1 MTLTQKDQDAI
12 NHIASI
18 SKHKHAA
25 IIAKWLITGW
35 DVEFKNQNVKWVT
48 TPDPYWHE
56 SNEYRLIEPK
66 PPKPAYR
73 VYQAYI
79 LTGTVDRYSDGTY
92 SANYHENLD
101 WLTDWIE
108 YDPDPK
114 KWPTPLVERIA
125 VIDIDAAQWIVDH
138 WDELLEDRYTNE
150 GKHSRYSE
158 TLRNMFSWIES
169 DQEGKYWLE
178 ISEKL
183 GKED

>member
-1 MTLTQKDQDAI
+1 MTLSQQDQDAI
-12 NHIASI
+12 NHIASV
-18 SKHKHAA
+18 SKHKHAE

-35 DVEFKNQNVKWVT
+35 DVKLKGFDERLECPSWLNNV
-48 TPDPYWHE
+48 
-56 SNEYRLIEPK
+56 EYELIEPK

-114 KWPTPLVERIA
+114 KWPTPLVARIA
-125 VIDIDAAQWIVDH
+125 AIDIKAAEWIVDH
-138 WDELLEDRYTNE
+138 WDELLEVKYIGSNNYSRDSDRLLE
-150 GKHSRYSE
+150 
-158 TLRNMFSWIES
+158 MFVWNKS
-169 DQEGKYWLE
+169 DQGHLYWRS
-178 ISEKL
+178 IADKL
-183 GKED
+183 GE